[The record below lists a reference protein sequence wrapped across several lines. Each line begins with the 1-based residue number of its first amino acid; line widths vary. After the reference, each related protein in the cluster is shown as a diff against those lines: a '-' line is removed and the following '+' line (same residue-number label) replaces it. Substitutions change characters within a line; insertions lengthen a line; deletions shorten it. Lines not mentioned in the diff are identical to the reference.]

1 MRTRRLMITAAAM
14 AAAALISA
22 CGASA
27 GSQASSGSEA
37 SSGSGSVTAIEVSLL
52 WPSLDPPRDPSVGL
66 DLAIMN
72 AIYGQLFTM
81 TPTGQVVPE
90 LASGYSVSADGLTV
104 TINIRPG
111 VKFQDGTPFTA
122 QAVLENFQRDI
133 DPKNAC
139 TCSGE
144 FASVSSMSATGNSVV
159 LHLKAPDPTF
169 IESIVGDAPDWVP
182 SPAALTKEGPQE
194 FGQMPVGAGPF
205 EVSSNV
211 ASSKLVLRKFDGYYA
226 AGKPHL
232 ASLTFESL
240 PNDQAAYAALESGS
254 AQLIQGLTTPG
265 IIQQAKQQFNVALVP
280 GTQAYEVTFN
290 SSHPPFN
297 NILAREAVAY
307 ATDPAQILQSASAG
321 LGVIT
326 QSVTGPGGLFNEL
339 AVPGFRTYDLAK
351 AKALVQQ
358 LHGLSVTL
366 FYGNNSA
373 VNVDGGEA
381 LGREWE
387 SAGINVKLEPIL
399 PSDSVALY
407 KSPWQVT
414 YTVAGGV
421 DPTIGY
427 GGLAVRFGSG
437 GLFSGTADEKLDT
450 MIAQATTE
458 GSQAQRSA
466 TFKSIFQYISEQQYA
481 VPLFAQYSAILTAK
495 NVTGLSVSPNEG
507 AGLEIIQWDDLA
519 A

>member
-1 MRTRRLMITAAAM
+1 MRIRRLMITALACATAAV
-14 AAAALISA
+14 LTA
-22 CGASA
+22 CGTTASTPT
-27 GSQASSGSEA
+27 SSGSA
-37 SSGSGSVTAIEVSLL
+37 SGSGSITAIEVNLL

-81 TPTGQVVPE
+81 TPSGQVVPE
-90 LASGYSVSADGLTV
+90 LASGYSFSSDGLTV

-111 VKFQDGTPFTA
+111 VKFQDGTPFNA
-122 QAVLENFQRDI
+122 QAVLQNI

-144 FASVSSMSATGNSVV
+144 FANVTSMSASGNSVIV
-159 LHLKAPDPTF
+159 HLKAPDPTF
-169 IESIVGDAPDWVP
+169 IESIIDDAPDWVP
-182 SPAALTKEGPQE
+182 SPTALAKEGLQE

-205 EVSSNV
+205 EVASNV
-211 ASSKLVLRKFDGYYA
+211 ASSKLVLNRYNGYYA

-265 IIQQAKQQFNVALVP
+265 IIQQAKQQFNVTLVP

-307 ATDPAQILQSASAG
+307 ATNPEQILQSASAG

-339 AVPGFRTYDLAK
+339 SVPGSRTYNLAK
-351 AKALVQQ
+351 AKALVQE

-387 SAGINVKLEPIL
+387 SAGINVKLEPII

-427 GGLAVRFGSG
+427 GGLTVRFGSG
-437 GLFSGTADEKLDT
+437 GLFSGTSDEKLDA

-458 GSQAQRSA
+458 GSKAARAA
-466 TFKSIFQYISEQQYA
+466 TFKQIFSYISQQQYA
-481 VPLFAQYSAILTAK
+481 IPLFAQYSAILTTK

-507 AGLEIIQWDDLA
+507 AGLEIIQWDELA
-519 A
+519 VK

>member
-1 MRTRRLMITAAAM
+1 MAFAVAAVV
-14 AAAALISA
+14 SA
-22 CGASA
+22 CGSTISTQA
-27 GSQASSGSEA
+27 GSGASPGTASGASSGS
-37 SSGSGSVTAIEVSLL
+37 VTVIEVSTL
-52 WPSLDPPRDPSVGL
+52 WPSLDPPRDPDVGL
-66 DLAIMN
+66 DLALMN

-81 TPTGQVVPE
+81 NPSGAIVPG
-90 LASGYSVSADGLTV
+90 LASGYTVSSDGLTV
-104 TINIRPG
+104 TINVRPG
-111 VKFQDGTPFTA
+111 VKFQDGTPFNA
-122 QAVLENFQRDI
+122 QAVLANFQRDI

-139 TCSGE
+139 TCSSE
-144 FASVSSMSATGNSVV
+144 LAPVKSMSVAGDSVV
-159 LHLKAPDPTF
+159 MHLKAPDPTF
-169 IESIVGDAPDWVP
+169 IESITDDAPDWVP
-182 SPAALTKEGPQE
+182 SPTALSKEGLQQ

-205 EVSSNV
+205 QVSSNV
-211 ASSKLVLRKFDGYYA
+211 ASSKLVLKGYSGYYA
-226 AGKPHL
+226 TGKPHL
-232 ASLTFESL
+232 ASLTFEGL
-240 PNDQAAYAALESGS
+240 PNDQAAYAALQSGS

-265 IIQQAKQQFNVALVP
+265 IIQQAKQQFNVTMVP

-297 NILAREAVAY
+297 NPLAREAVAY
-307 ATDPAQILQSASAG
+307 ATDPAQILQSASASI
-321 LGVIT
+321 GVVT

-339 AVPGFRTYDLAK
+339 TVPGFRTYDLAK
-351 AKALVQQ
+351 AKALVKQ
-358 LHGLSVTL
+358 LGGLNVTL

-437 GLFSGTADEKLDT
+437 GLFSGTADKNLDA

-458 GSQAQRSA
+458 GDATQRAA
-466 TFKSIFQYISEQQYA
+466 TFKSIFQYISQQQYA
-481 VPLFAQYSAILTAK
+481 VPLFAQSSAILMAK

-519 A
+519 VE

>member
-1 MRTRRLMITAAAM
+1 MRTRRLMIAAVAVTAAV
-14 AAAALISA
+14 ISA
-22 CGASA
+22 CGTTASNQ
-27 GSQASSGSEA
+27 SSSGS
-37 SSGSGSVTAIEVSLL
+37 SSGSGSVTVIEVSML

-81 TPTGQVVPE
+81 TPSGQVVPE
-90 LASGYSVSADGLTV
+90 LASGYSVSSDGLTV
-104 TINIRPG
+104 TINVRPG

-144 FASVSSMSATGNSVV
+144 FADVSSMSASGNSVIV
-159 LHLKAPDPTF
+159 HLKAPDPTF
-169 IESIVGDAPDWVP
+169 IESIVDDAPDWVP
-182 SPAALTKEGPQE
+182 SPTALSKEGLQE

-205 EVSSNV
+205 EVASNV
-211 ASSKLVLRKFDGYYA
+211 ASSKIVLNRFNGYYA

-265 IIQQAKQQFNVALVP
+265 IIQQAKQQFNVTLVP

-307 ATDPAQILQSASAG
+307 ATNPEQILQSASAG

-339 AVPGFRTYDLAK
+339 SVPGFRTYNLAK

-358 LHGLSVTL
+358 LHGLTVTL

-387 SAGINVKLEPIL
+387 SAGINVKLEPII

-427 GGLAVRFGSG
+427 GGLTVRFGSG
-437 GLFSGTADEKLDT
+437 GLFSGTADKTLDT

-458 GSQAQRSA
+458 GSQAQRAA
-466 TFKSIFQYISEQQYA
+466 TFKQIFSYISQQQYA

-507 AGLEIIQWDDLA
+507 AGLEIIQWDDVA
-519 A
+519 VK